1 VEELSSV
8 ATHAFLG
15 ANKKKKKSGR
25 VDSFGWL
32 LGAKTKGY
40 FFNQSH
46 YFHTEF

>member
-1 VEELSSV
+1 MHSLAPTKRKE
-8 ATHAFLG
+8 
-15 ANKKKKKSGR
+15 KKSGR